1 MGPVKDGVAPPALLS
16 IHRFHFH
23 LFHNNLPETRIVVG
37 IRPFVAQVAVRP
49 ICMGVTVTLY
59 LPGPD
64 AVAFPAGLTEKSFM
78 GVKVTLGTK
87 QFFVEKGVLHL

>member
-1 MGPVKDGVAPPALLS
+1 MGPVKDGVALPALLS

-37 IRPFVAQVAVRP
+37 IRPFVAQVAVGSIRR
-49 ICMGVTVTLY
+49 GVPVPSY
-59 LPGPD
+59 FPGTD
-64 AVAFPAGLTEKSFM
+64 AVALPARLPEKSLV
-78 GVKVTLGTK
+78 GIEVTLGTQ